1 MVTVSAL
8 ATTLFLG
15 GWHAPFGLTSI
26 WPGANEGWWPVL
38 WFVLKVLLFIFFFI
52 WLRGTLP
59 RLRYDQFMQ
68 LGWKILIPV
77 SLLWLLMVA
86 TVRALNTR
94 YDFNTSQIALYGG
107 GAALVLIGLTFIW
120 DLLAAGS
127 QDDGES
133 EAAVEWDPM
142 AGGHPVPP
150 LPGQTLP
157 ALTASAVTSST
168 ITSSTDDAG
177 TEDDR

>member
-1 MVTVSAL
+1 L
-8 ATTLFLG
+8 
-15 GWHAPFGLTSI
+15 WE
-26 WPGANEGWWPVL
+26 GANHGWWPIL
-38 WFVLKVLLFIFFFI
+38 WFVGKLLVFLFFFI

-68 LGWKILIPV
+68 LGWKILIPT

-94 YDFNTSQIALYGG
+94 YDFNVRQVSIYVAVGFAVIIALSF
-107 GAALVLIGLTFIW
+107 VW
-120 DLLAAGS
+120 DLFAAS
-127 QDDGES
+127 RRDEDEL
-133 EAAVEWDPM
+133 EPTVEWDPM

-157 ALTASAVTSST
+157 ALTASAITSSAT
-168 ITSSTDDAG
+168 TSSTDDAG
-177 TEDDR
+177 TEEDQ

>member
-1 MVTVSAL
+1 MGV
-8 ATTLFLG
+8 
-15 GWHAPFGLTSI
+15 TSI
-26 WPGANEGWWPVL
+26 WSGANSGWWPML
-38 WFVLKVLLFIFFFI
+38 WFVLKLLVFLFFFI

-68 LGWKILIPV
+68 LGWKILIPT

-94 YDFNTSQIALYGG
+94 YDFNPRQIALYGG
-107 GAALVLIGLTFIW
+107 GAAAVLIALTFVW
-120 DLLAAGS
+120 DLLVAGK
-127 QDDGES
+127 QGDEER
-133 EAAVEWDPM
+133 EATVEWDPM

-157 ALTASAVTSST
+157 PLTASA
-168 ITSSTDDAG
+168 ITSGTGDAG